1 MGIMIA
7 MAAGVMLLLALIMT
21 LILGWANKAFA
32 VEVHPSITAI
42 DKILPAANCGAC
54 GFIGCGEYSEAVV
67 KKGAAVNLC
76 PVGGALVTKQIAAI
90 MGVKVEEGSPAR
102 AVVRCAASYDEK
114 LGRHEYH
121 GELTCTSVD
130 LIANTQSCTY
140 GCIGFGD
147 CVKSCKFDAIHLVNG
162 KVVVDY
168 EKCIGCKACEKACPR
183 GVILMTP
190 LKDDQIYVVACNN
203 KEFGKDVKKVC
214 TMGCIGCKIC
224 TKVEGSII
232 EMQGDLAV
240 IDYDKYDA
248 KNVAPLQAGA
258 EKCPVKVIVKVG
270 RPVAAASNR

>member
-32 VEVHPSITAI
+32 VEVDPKITAI
-42 DKILPAANCGAC
+42 NNVLPSANCGAC

-67 KKGAAVNLC
+67 EKDAAVNLC
-76 PVGGALVTKQIAAI
+76 PVGGAMVAMEIASI
-90 MGVKVEEGSPAR
+90 MGIKVEAGFPDR

-114 LGRHEYH
+114 TGRHEYR
-121 GELTCTSVD
+121 GELTCTS
-130 LIANTQSCTY
+130 ANLVAGVQNCTY
-140 GCIGFGD
+140 GCLGLGD
-147 CVKSCKFDAIHLVNG
+147 CVKACKFDAIHIING

-190 LKDDQIYVVACNN
+190 LKDDQMYVIACNN
-203 KEFGKDVKKVC
+203 KDFGKDVKKVC
-214 TMGCIGCKIC
+214 SIGCIGCKMC
-224 TKVEGSII
+224 TKVEDSII
-232 EMQGDLAV
+232 QMQGDMAV
-240 IDYDKYDA
+240 IDYDKYDP
-248 KNVAPLQAGA
+248 KESLPSLQAAA

-270 RPVAAASNR
+270 RS